1 LTTIHDKYLVCG
13 NNDGTIR
20 FYDFYFKIVAWF
32 EECYLSTVKSISFSK
47 TEPKPSSNEY
57 HEGKDKDDIFMC
69 SDFLVT
75 DENALVCLL
84 QSTLF
89 EEIEPAKK
97 KGYTIMHGIKSAIS
111 AIAVHPRNSILAIAG
126 SEGFILLWDYIKK
139 GDPISNYEFF
149 RKEDANSKN
158 SDGKVFTA
166 VEFTPDGSEILVAQY
181 NGEIRI
187 MDSQT
192 GQFKKLNTPLKTSDR
207 KGYPI
212 T

>member
-1 LTTIHDKYLVCG
+1 
-13 NNDGTIR
+13 
-20 FYDFYFKIVAWF
+20 
-32 EECYLSTVKSISFSK
+32 
-47 TEPKPSSNEY
+47 
-57 HEGKDKDDIFMC
+57 
-69 SDFLVT
+69 
-75 DENALVCLL
+75 
-84 QSTLF
+84 
-89 EEIEPAKK
+89 
-97 KGYTIMHGIKSAIS
+97 MHGIKSSIS
-111 AIAVHPRNSILAIAG
+111 AIAVHPNPNNSTLAIAG
-126 SEGFILLWDYIKK
+126 SEGFILLWNYVKK

-158 SDGKVFTA
+158 ADGKVFTA
-166 VEFTPDGSEILVAQY
+166 IEFTPDGTEILVAQY